1 MIKTIKTKIRD
12 LLKEKEVSLAMIY
25 DREGRILWHMGR
37 TISGRTIADGEEFC
51 KSYIRQSLDSGSGV
65 DEENVVASL
74 ENGLSRSAQRLFVR
88 SVLIQPIDNDYFL
101 YIDSGSKS
109 YFTEMERQMFRML
122 GDLLGDTIQNIRASE
137 VNIDGI
143 SGDSVQVRK
152 LRKLLLNYSLEDDP
166 VLLMGETG
174 VGKTHIAELIHKYSG
189 RSGKFVVVDVPTV
202 NENLFESEV
211 FGHKKGSF
219 TGAVADKKGLVA
231 EAADGTL
238 FFDEISEVPVSFQAK
253 LLRFIETKK
262 YRELGETSEK
272 SADIRI
278 LAATNRNLSEAI
290 ENGEFRQDLYYR
302 LNILGIQIPPL
313 RERRDDI
320 KAIVFENLSFLKGK
334 DIGKGFWDVV
344 SSYDWPGNFREL
356 FSVLKR
362 AGILCDSPI
371 TAKDVQAIIH
381 ESDDRGSSANESE
394 KMGLLQQEIDS
405 GKSFWDSVWQAF
417 LDRDINRQELKEFL
431 KQNYSG
437 CGSRLKT
444 LSEKLNIAESDFKKF
459 IAVLHK
465 YKIHPAR

>member
-1 MIKTIKTKIRD
+1 VIKTIKTKIRD

-25 DREGRILWHMGR
+25 DREGRILWNMGR
-37 TISGRTIADGEEFC
+37 TITGRTINDGEEFC
-51 KSYIRQSLDSGSGV
+51 KSYIRQSLDSGSGI

-109 YFTEMERQMFRML
+109 YFSDMERQMFRML
-122 GDLLGDTIQNIRASE
+122 GDLLGETIQNIRASE

-143 SGDSVQVRK
+143 SGDSPQVRK

-262 YRELGETSEK
+262 YRVLGETGEK
-272 SADIRI
+272 TADIRI
-278 LAATNRNLSEAI
+278 LAATNKNLSEAI
-290 ENGEFRQDLYYR
+290 EKGEFRQDLYYR

-313 RERRDDI
+313 RERREDI
-320 KAIVFENLSFLKGK
+320 KTIILENLSFLKGK
-334 DIGKGFWDVV
+334 EVGKGFWDAVGR
-344 SSYDWPGNFREL
+344 YDWPGNFREL

-362 AGILCDSPI
+362 SGILCDSPI
-371 TAKDVQAIIH
+371 TAGDVEAIIH
-381 ESDDRGSSANESE
+381 ESDERASAPDGG
-394 KMGLLQQEIDS
+394 KMDLLQRDIDS
-405 GKSFWDSVWQAF
+405 GKSFWDSAWQSF

-444 LSEKLNIAESDFKKF
+444 LSEKLNIVESDFKKF
-459 IAVLHK
+459 VAVLHK
-465 YKIHPAR
+465 YKIHPAK